1 MPRDYSEKTIENIVK
16 SEESLP
22 ETGEKRPNILFLQL
36 ESFFDPTLVEF
47 LDVSED
53 PIPTF
58 RKFMEEYSSG
68 YFKVP
73 SVGAGT
79 ANTEFEYLTG
89 ASMAFLPYGSIPY
102 QQYVK
107 KETPSM
113 ASYLSSLGYYTIAM
127 HPYRA
132 AGWDRNLV
140 YPRLGFDE
148 MHFQEFFTDS
158 PLVRKYVSD
167 EGNYEKIIKLYE
179 EKDADTPLFLFNVT
193 MQNHS
198 SYTESFANFQPDIK
212 VEGTESAALN
222 NYLSLMKLSDEALQD
237 LIAYFEGQDEETI
250 IVFFGDHQPTNSVVE
265 PVWKLNGK
273 RNSTLTEEEVSRRYK
288 VPFLIW
294 ANYEIDEEQ
303 DVETSANYL
312 GTKTLEAAG
321 LPMPAY
327 FSYLAAFSQEVPV
340 ISANHVDLQDGTFT
354 NAEDQESLL
363 SQYKGYQY
371 YQLFDSSTRK

>member
-1 MPRDYSEKTIENIVK
+1 M
-16 SEESLP
+16 
-22 ETGEKRPNILFLQL
+22 
-36 ESFFDPTLVEF
+36 
-47 LDVSED
+47 
-53 PIPTF
+53 
-58 RKFMEEYSSG
+58 
-68 YFKVP
+68 
-73 SVGAGT
+73 
-79 ANTEFEYLTG
+79 
-89 ASMAFLPYGSIPY
+89 
-102 QQYVK
+102 
-107 KETPSM
+107 
-113 ASYLSSLGYYTIAM
+113 
-127 HPYRA
+127 
-132 AGWDRNLV
+132 
-140 YPRLGFDE
+140 
-148 MHFQEFFTDS
+148 
-158 PLVRKYVSD
+158 
-167 EGNYEKIIKLYE
+167 
-179 EKDADTPLFLFNVT
+179 
-193 MQNHS
+193 
-198 SYTESFANFQPDIK
+198 
-212 VEGTESAALN
+212 
-222 NYLSLMKLSDEALQD
+222 
-237 LIAYFEGQDEETI
+237 
-250 IVFFGDHQPTNSVVE
+250 VE

>member
-1 MPRDYSEKTIENIVK
+1 MRD
-16 SEESLP
+16 
-22 ETGEKRPNILFLQL
+22 
-36 ESFFDPTLVEF
+36 
-47 LDVSED
+47 
-53 PIPTF
+53 
-58 RKFMEEYSSG
+58 
-68 YFKVP
+68 
-73 SVGAGT
+73 
-79 ANTEFEYLTG
+79 
-89 ASMAFLPYGSIPY
+89 
-102 QQYVK
+102 
-107 KETPSM
+107 
-113 ASYLSSLGYYTIAM
+113 
-127 HPYRA
+127 
-132 AGWDRNLV
+132 
-140 YPRLGFDE
+140 
-148 MHFQEFFTDS
+148 
-158 PLVRKYVSD
+158 YVSD
-167 EGNYEKIIKLYE
+167 KSDYDKIIESYE
-179 EKDADTPLFLFNVT
+179 QKEEGQPLFLFNVT

-303 DVETSANYL
+303 DVETIANYL